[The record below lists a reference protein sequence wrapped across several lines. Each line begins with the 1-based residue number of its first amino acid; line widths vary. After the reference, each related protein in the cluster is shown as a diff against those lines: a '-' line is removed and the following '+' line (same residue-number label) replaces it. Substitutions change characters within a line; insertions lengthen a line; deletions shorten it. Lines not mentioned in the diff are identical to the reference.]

1 MGKERVLHTEGL
13 IIIRADVNF
22 NAQNLI
28 GMSIL
33 GMGKMH
39 SIRLSIGLI
48 IENRK

>member
-33 GMGKMH
+33 GMG
-39 SIRLSIGLI
+39 
-48 IENRK
+48 NRAFNRAHN